1 MLRLAGRE
9 STARSKRCLHL
20 IVYSLQFTVYG
31 LQVII
36 ITHYSLLITHLF
48 SPPVPPKK
56 NLRVFQF
63 NAEGG
68 AFAHFRLLDED
79 VTTVVLLDDALGQ

>member
-1 MLRLAGRE
+1 MRVE
-9 STARSKRCLHL
+9 SQFK
-20 IVYSLQFTVYG
+20 SLLFTVYS

-36 ITHYSLLITHLF
+36 ITHYSFIL
-48 SPPVPPKK
+48 SPRTPEK
-56 NLRVFQF
+56 NLRVFKF